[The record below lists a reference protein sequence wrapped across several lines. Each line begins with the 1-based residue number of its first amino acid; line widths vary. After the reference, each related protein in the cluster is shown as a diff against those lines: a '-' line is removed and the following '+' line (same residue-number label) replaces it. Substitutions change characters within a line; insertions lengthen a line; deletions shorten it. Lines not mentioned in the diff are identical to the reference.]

1 MSDDVVQEKDKRI
14 AELEKSLAEAI
25 RVDKMHQKMYRT
37 RQCVAID
44 KAEQALEQ
52 CEKVEEEGLLDDI
65 EQAIADTHDID
76 TQDKHYAKAVVDH
89 LIEKGILR

>member
-1 MSDDVVQEKDKRI
+1 
-14 AELEKSLAEAI
+14 
-25 RVDKMHQKMYRT
+25 
-37 RQCVAID
+37 
-44 KAEQALEQ
+44 
-52 CEKVEEEGLLDDI
+52 LLDDI